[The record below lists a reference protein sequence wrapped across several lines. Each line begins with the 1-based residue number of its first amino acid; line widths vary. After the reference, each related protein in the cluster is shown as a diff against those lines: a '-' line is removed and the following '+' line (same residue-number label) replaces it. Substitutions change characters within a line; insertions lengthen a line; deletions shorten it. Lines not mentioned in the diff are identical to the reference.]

1 MVVAHVTYAH
11 IVGNQEIVIYG
22 HRLIHN
28 ANQVQYH
35 ILEHNKGENHM
46 YFEVFYKKEGPVITK
61 FSGSNKELKEL
72 LKHCS
77 LKQEE

>member
-1 MVVAHVTYAH
+1 
-11 IVGNQEIVIYG
+11 
-22 HRLIHN
+22 
-28 ANQVQYH
+28 
-35 ILEHNKGENHM
+35 M